1 MRKCLYLLCAHV
13 EQYQSSGPLCLG
25 SADNRS
31 DWIKT
36 LYSGLVMSGVMLDT
50 HREQQNTVAVLC
62 VYLNLLTARMCVSLI
77 S

>member
-50 HREQQNTVAVLC
+50 H
-62 VYLNLLTARMCVSLI
+62 
-77 S
+77 